1 MRAVNPCPYAKLDMQ
16 FAVRRD
22 AANAIKALRR
32 HSRHLAID
40 YASRES
46 RLNMKGI
53 RKLSRP

>member
-1 MRAVNPCPYAKLDMQ
+1 MQ
-16 FAVRRD
+16 FAVSRN
-22 AANAIKALRR
+22 AATPTLA
-32 HSRHLAID
+32 SHLAID